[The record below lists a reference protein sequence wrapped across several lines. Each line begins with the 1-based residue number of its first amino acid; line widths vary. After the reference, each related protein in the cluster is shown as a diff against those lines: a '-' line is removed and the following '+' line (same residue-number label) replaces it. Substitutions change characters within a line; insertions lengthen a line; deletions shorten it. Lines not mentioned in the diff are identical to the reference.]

1 MRSVSLSGVS
11 STVRGSSRGD
21 DPDGVPV
28 VDGVQSRAGRSDLE
42 GGRRVMTRASL
53 RSLPAYELGR
63 EHERERVSDF
73 HRRMLSGDERDA
85 YLLGRMEER
94 NEQARRSRKQVSA

>member
-1 MRSVSLSGVS
+1 
-11 STVRGSSRGD
+11 
-21 DPDGVPV
+21 
-28 VDGVQSRAGRSDLE
+28 
-42 GGRRVMTRASL
+42 MTRASL

-94 NEQARRSRKQVSA
+94 NEQARRLGSRCRRELRDLLRLPRNLR